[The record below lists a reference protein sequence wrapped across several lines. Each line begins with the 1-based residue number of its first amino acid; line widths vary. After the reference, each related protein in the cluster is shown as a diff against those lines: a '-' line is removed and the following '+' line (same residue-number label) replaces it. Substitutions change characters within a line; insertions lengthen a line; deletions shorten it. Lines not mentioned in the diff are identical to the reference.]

1 MAAINSYNSSR
12 VSQLREKYSMQCQEQ
27 FTGSHT
33 WYMNISGDSEQDN
46 NSLKCA
52 SESDQHDSYQDIHLS
67 FIFDE
72 FAAKI
77 LL

>member
-1 MAAINSYNSSR
+1 MSAINSYNSSR
-12 VSQLREKYSMQCQEQ
+12 LSQLREQIQCQEQ

-33 WYMNISGDSEQDN
+33 WYISGDLEQDN

-52 SESDQHDSYQDIHLS
+52 SDQHDSYQDIPLS
-67 FIFDE
+67 FILDE